1 MDGAERLTLRE
12 CRNKASLYV
21 HACVW
26 KTQWASE
33 LPREWIYFTMRRWEK
48 AAANENMQTAVIKCV
63 LLITKAKMFSRLC
76 EKSKY
81 IRASRTYTS
90 SIKQPPVGR
99 MDGRPAFDMV
109 FAL

>member
-21 HACVW
+21 HVCVKISMGEW
-26 KTQWASE
+26 TAA
-33 LPREWIYFTMRRWEK
+33 REWIYFTMRRWEN

-81 IRASRTYTS
+81 ILSLPHLH
-90 SIKQPPVGR
+90 KQLGR
-99 MDGRPAFDMV
+99 MDARPA
-109 FAL
+109 LIWYLL